1 VAKKTGLIQG
11 TLDALVLR
19 ALADGPRHGYG
30 VVAWISEVTDATL
43 QIDDGA
49 LYTSLHRMENR
60 GWLKA
65 EWSISPKGRKAK
77 YYALT
82 PTGRRRLKREQ
93 QDWSRY
99 AEAVFKVFAAPQP
112 DRSK

>member
-1 VAKKTGLIQG
+1 MAKHISLIQG

-19 ALADGPRHGYG
+19 ALTDGPRHGYG
-30 VVAWISEVTDATL
+30 VVEWISEVTDGTL
-43 QIDDGA
+43 KIDDGA

-77 YYALT
+77 YYVLT
-82 PTGRRRLKREQ
+82 ASGRHRLKREQ

-99 AEAVFKVFAAPQP
+99 AEAVSKVFDAPLP
-112 DRSK
+112 DRPK

>member
-1 VAKKTGLIQG
+1 MRKNIGLIQG
-11 TLDALVLR
+11 TLDALILK
-19 ALADGPRHGYG
+19 ALAEGPLHGYG
-30 VVAWISEVTDATL
+30 VVEWISEVTDATL

-65 EWSISPKGRKAK
+65 EWSISPKGRRAK

-82 PTGRRRLKREQ
+82 PKGRRRLEREQ
-93 QDWSRY
+93 QDWNRY
-99 AEAVFKVFAAPQP
+99 AEAVSKVFDAPQADTP
-112 DRSK
+112 K

>member
-1 VAKKTGLIQG
+1 LGLIQG
-11 TLDALVLR
+11 TLDALVLK

-30 VVAWISEVTDATL
+30 VADWIGEVTDSTL

-49 LYTSLHRMENR
+49 LYTSLHRMESR

-65 EWSISPKGRKAK
+65 VWSISPKDRRAK
-77 YYALT
+77 YYTLT
-82 PTGRRRLKREQ
+82 PSGRRRLKREQ
-93 QDWSRY
+93 RDWSRY
-99 AEAVFKVFAAPQP
+99 AEAVSKVLDAPQP